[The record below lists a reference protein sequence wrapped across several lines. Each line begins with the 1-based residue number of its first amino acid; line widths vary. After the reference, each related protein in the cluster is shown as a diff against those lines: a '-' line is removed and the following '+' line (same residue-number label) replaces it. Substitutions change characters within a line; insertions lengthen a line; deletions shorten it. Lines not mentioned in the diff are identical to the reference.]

1 MPPTIA
7 EGATPRITQ
16 MNYLLQRSLRTSE
29 KAVDAKFAQRT
40 VREVR
45 WMVRRRSPPLR
56 GSPFPRRSLSVVF
69 FCRPPYLLRIDV
81 LGEAGRHRPV
91 RAAQDDHARI
101 AQQVQRVARGQVGGR
116 VVLAHQEE
124 KKFAARR
131 RRGGCILIG
140 PWRSRPRYAPVR
152 LRGRSRMWTSENF
165 PSTRLSE

>member
-69 FCRPPYLLRIDV
+69 FCRPPYLLRIDL

-101 AQQVQRVARGQVGGR
+101 SQQVQRVARWQAGGR
-116 VVLAHQEE
+116 VVLVHQQEL
-124 KKFAARR
+124 AG
-131 RRGGCILIG
+131 RGGCTPIG
-140 PWRSRPRYAPVR
+140 PWRSRPRYARVR
-152 LRGRSRMWTSENF
+152 LGGTS
-165 PSTRLSE
+165 SA